1 MPARLA
7 YLRSAFC
14 ALTIAVLVC
23 PASGKAQSLSEYDRA
38 VASFAAKDYRSAAA
52 KFAQIETASPGSTDA
67 LLYEA
72 KCLIQLQEFP
82 AADAALRGYIG
93 NHPESQDALYLLG
106 FVLHRENK
114 PKESLEIYTKAAAT
128 HTPTGDDLKIVGLN
142 YVLLNDY
149 ADAIKWFEK
158 AVEFEPRNSDAW
170 YYLGRAYYSQTR
182 VPDAKNAFL
191 TVLKLEPYHSK
202 AENNLGLI
210 FESEAKPDE
219 ALVAYRNAINWQ
231 EHSPT
236 PSEQPYLNLGSLL
249 LEQGNASDALQPLE
263 KAVQI
268 APNNASCHL
277 KLGSA
282 RLRLGKLK
290 EAQPELEEAV
300 RLEPENAAAHFQLGR
315 LYKQLKLTDR
325 AKKEFDRAGEI
336 QSREALPHSQPKQP

>member
-1 MPARLA
+1 MPARQS
-7 YLRSAFC
+7 YLRYGFYCVA
-14 ALTIAVLVC
+14 IAILIC
-23 PASGKAQSLSEYDRA
+23 PASSKAQSLSEYDRA

>member
-1 MPARLA
+1 MPASLA

-14 ALTIAVLVC
+14 ALTIAVLIC
-23 PASGKAQSLSEYDRA
+23 QAWGKAQSLGEYDRA
-38 VASFAAKDYRSAAA
+38 VAAFAAKDYRSAAA
-52 KFAQIETASPGSTDA
+52 QFAEIEAASPGSTDA
-67 LLYEA
+67 LLYKA
-72 KCLIQLQEFP
+72 KCLVQLQEFP
-82 AADAALRGYIG
+82 AADAALQSYVGF
-93 NHPESQDALYLLG
+93 HAESPEALYLLG

-114 PKESLEIYTKAAAT
+114 PKESLEIYTRAAAA

-149 ADAIKWFEK
+149 ADAIKWFEN
-158 AVEFEPRNSDAW
+158 AVAFEPRNSDAW
-170 YYLGRAYYSQTR
+170 YYLGRTYYSQTR
-182 VPDAKNAFL
+182 VPEAKNAFL
-191 TVLKLEPYHSK
+191 TVLKLEPHHSK

-210 FESEAKPDE
+210 FESEARPDE
-219 ALVAYRNAINWQ
+219 ALAAYRNAINWQ
-231 EHSPT
+231 EQSPT

-268 APNNASCHL
+268 APGDASCHL

-282 RLRLGKLK
+282 LLRLGKPK
-290 EAQPELEEAV
+290 EAQPELEEAT

-315 LYKQLKLTDR
+315 LYKQLKLTER

-336 QSREALPHSQPKQP
+336 QSREARPQSGPKQR

>member
-268 APNNASCHL
+268 APNNASCRL